1 MSTCPTQAC
10 LKGEGGLL
18 SALSEHSANPGPILS
33 SRTSAALAIPMG
45 IPPLLMP
52 LPTRPQEQ
60 MLDEGDAV
68 AVGAR
73 AAGAVA
79 EAMAEHGCAGR
90 GGQ

>member
-1 MSTCPTQAC
+1 M
-10 LKGEGGLL
+10 
-18 SALSEHSANPGPILS
+18 
-33 SRTSAALAIPMG
+33 
-45 IPPLLMP
+45 LMP